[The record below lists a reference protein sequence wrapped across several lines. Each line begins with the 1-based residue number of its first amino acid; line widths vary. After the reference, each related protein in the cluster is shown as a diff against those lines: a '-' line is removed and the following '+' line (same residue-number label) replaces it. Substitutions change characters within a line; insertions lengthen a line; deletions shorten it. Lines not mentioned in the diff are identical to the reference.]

1 MKALAKIGLITF
13 LLFAPTLLSAQDTV
27 KQYLL
32 DAVVIGDDT
41 LPNIKIK
48 EVRVFS
54 RKVFKSNRQKRQFTR
69 LVYNVKKAYPFSI
82 VARNELSIMNDQL
95 KNIQGNRARE
105 KYIKEYQKQM
115 FVRYEDDLRK
125 LTITQGRILLKL
137 VDREIGNTSYD
148 LVKEYRGSF
157 SAAFWQGIARLFGSN
172 MKSEYDP
179 KGEDAEIEEIVLL
192 IEDGLI

>member
-1 MKALAKIGLITF
+1 MKLLVKIGL
-13 LLFAPTLLSAQDTV
+13 LFIIIFTALQLSAQDTI
-27 KQYLL
+27 KEYLL
-32 DAVVIGDDT
+32 DALVIGNDT
-41 LPNIKIK
+41 LPNVKIK

-54 RKVFKSNRQKRQFTR
+54 RKVYKNKRHQRQYTR
-69 LVYNVKKAYPFSI
+69 LIHNVKKAYPFSI
-82 VARNELSIMNDQL
+82 IARNELAIMNEQL
-95 KNIQGNRARE
+95 KNIQGDRARE
-105 KYIKEYQKQM
+105 KFIKEYQKQM

-125 LTITQGRILLKL
+125 LTMTQGRILLKL
-137 VDREIGNTSYD
+137 VDREIGNTSFE

-157 SAAFWQGIARLFGSN
+157 SAAFWQGVARLFGSN